1 MRRYNGI
8 LWKVKEIEVTIE
20 NCADILTV
28 QNAMHSSE
36 VAKTILK
43 DIESIAASEPKN
55 IVKRTKVENRKSIE
69 QEVVK
74 LTLLVNS
81 S

>member
-1 MRRYNGI
+1 
-8 LWKVKEIEVTIE
+8 VTIE

>member
-1 MRRYNGI
+1 MEGQG
-8 LWKVKEIEVTIE
+8 IEVTIE

-43 DIESIAASEPKN
+43 AIESIAVSKPK
-55 IVKRTKVENRKSIE
+55 T
-69 QEVVK
+69 
-74 LTLLVNS
+74 
-81 S
+81 

>member
-43 DIESIAASEPKN
+43 AIESIAVSEPKN

>member
-43 DIESIAASEPKN
+43 VIESIAASEPKN